1 MHYYLMIT
9 NPPSIRG
16 LALAPRFER
25 LADLRHGLAAL
36 DLCSAQELKSAGLE
50 VITVKPG
57 QPRPQPV
64 ALA

>member
-1 MHYYLMIT
+1 MTYYLLIH
-9 NPPSIRG
+9 NPRSLRG
-16 LALAPRFER
+16 CALAPRFKS
-25 LADLRHGLAAL
+25 LADLANGLASL

-50 VITVKPG
+50 VVTVKPG